1 MRRLLLLLVL
11 SGLAAAGWVLW
22 VRPPNSPAVEIA
34 LDDGS
39 ARRFAARQGY
49 PYDQLLEAF
58 RAAGGTTLLLRE
70 KTLGDLLTQG
80 QTGYPESFPVEV
92 AVFRGRALAAGG
104 AIGGPPLVPPEELSL
119 DEVYVVVRRNP
130 ALADWLERMLAA
142 RLGAHRVRRVP
153 VREGAGAQ
161 VTVLGVHADLG
172 PGEAPWEGL
181 MGMPLGILPADVEA
195 ARRHGLRVAY
205 SVSQRWRQEGTPPW
219 RPADLEA
226 LLRLPGPP
234 GLVWVA
240 GIEVPGYPDR
250 VGETARLLAE
260 QGVTL
265 ALWRDRSGIGPALPA
280 GMAELVSRLG
290 NRAVKA
296 YGVSYAD
303 RVEDWVTAVKD
314 RNIRFFVFEAFV
326 LSGDG
331 EQDVRTM
338 TGALRRFVE
347 SLQAYGFSP
356 GPAAPAAPF
365 RPPRWA
371 LAVMGLAAAAGAL
384 ALAYRFWAPGPD
396 APAWQMALAAL
407 GSAALLAGVP
417 ALVLVHPA
425 GVQGAALLAAVTLP
439 SLGVIS
445 AASRGLDEQIRSA
458 ALVGKLGERALDR
471 SLRADALLG
480 LRFSLRVALYGVAAG
495 LLIQGLLADRRFWL
509 EVDLFR
515 GVKVELLAPVA
526 VFLAYWAW
534 QRRERLLR
542 ETREW
547 LDRTLDFRTV
557 ALGLAG
563 LVALA
568 LLLLRSEYAGAEVG
582 GVRLQAVSTLE
593 LQVRAL
599 LERTL
604 YARPRFKEFMVGYP
618 ALFLAA
624 YLLRR
629 GRRTWGLAGMAAGAV
644 AAASVANTFSH
655 AHVPPGLS
663 LLRTA
668 HGLWLGALVGVGL
681 LALVH
686 LAAAYLAGRLRRDT
700 DG

>member
-1 MRRLLLLLVL
+1 M
-11 SGLAAAGWVLW
+11 
-22 VRPPNSPAVEIA
+22 
-34 LDDGS
+34 
-39 ARRFAARQGY
+39 
-49 PYDQLLEAF
+49 
-58 RAAGGTTLLLRE
+58 
-70 KTLGDLLTQG
+70 
-80 QTGYPESFPVEV
+80 
-92 AVFRGRALAAGG
+92 
-104 AIGGPPLVPPEELSL
+104 
-119 DEVYVVVRRNP
+119 
-130 ALADWLERMLAA
+130 
-142 RLGAHRVRRVP
+142 
-153 VREGAGAQ
+153 
-161 VTVLGVHADLG
+161 
-172 PGEAPWEGL
+172 
-181 MGMPLGILPADVEA
+181 
-195 ARRHGLRVAY
+195 
-205 SVSQRWRQEGTPPW
+205 
-219 RPADLEA
+219 
-226 LLRLPGPP
+226 
-234 GLVWVA
+234 
-240 GIEVPGYPDR
+240 
-250 VGETARLLAE
+250 
-260 QGVTL
+260 
-265 ALWRDRSGIGPALPA
+265 
-280 GMAELVSRLG
+280 
-290 NRAVKA
+290 
-296 YGVSYAD
+296 
-303 RVEDWVTAVKD
+303 
-314 RNIRFFVFEAFV
+314 
-326 LSGDG
+326 
-331 EQDVRTM
+331 
-338 TGALRRFVE
+338 
-347 SLQAYGFSP
+347 
-356 GPAAPAAPF
+356 
-365 RPPRWA
+365 
-371 LAVMGLAAAAGAL
+371 
-384 ALAYRFWAPGPD
+384 
-396 APAWQMALAAL
+396 
-407 GSAALLAGVP
+407 
-417 ALVLVHPA
+417 LVHPA